1 MTAEGA
7 GGTTR
12 EDLLGL
18 LGCGTIEQLRGVCG
32 AMLENLSI
40 DTEDSSLL
48 LADSLWMADGEAF
61 KDDFLKV
68 LGDSYRSEA
77 NKVRFGS
84 EEASRQIA
92 DWITQHTREKIKISP
107 DAMEFDADTVAVL
120 INTIY
125 LKDAWRDEFF
135 ETNTETGTFYGLR
148 GEQTVSYMNRR
159 DNGADI
165 VKGDGFLRYSLPLL
179 KVGRMTFVLPDE
191 DVPLSSLLG
200 TPDKLRSLLHDGE
213 TERANVNVRLPKFK
227 FQDRAD
233 LNDVLISLSF
243 FRGTHVYAHARVRAG
258 GGTL

>member
-1 MTAEGA
+1 MKLFSILLAALLLFGCGSQSKPAKETPKTEAPVAQAPAETDSPAIPVPDVAGYDDFSDLLSAKLIDGTQNRNLSPVSVYLALAMTAEGA

-107 DAMEFDADTVAVL
+107 DAMEFDAC
-120 INTIY
+120 
-125 LKDAWRDEFF
+125 RC
-135 ETNTETGTFYGLR
+135 
-148 GEQTVSYMNRR
+148 RR
-159 DNGADI
+159 
-165 VKGDGFLRYSLPLL
+165 
-179 KVGRMTFVLPDE
+179 
-191 DVPLSSLLG
+191 
-200 TPDKLRSLLHDGE
+200 
-213 TERANVNVRLPKFK
+213 
-227 FQDRAD
+227 
-233 LNDVLISLSF
+233 
-243 FRGTHVYAHARVRAG
+243 
-258 GGTL
+258 